1 MANFDENT
9 DFIDQDDVAAMP
21 TAIRY
26 GGIAALA
33 FIAQQLLVDTLGLVN
48 YATGEGQMIS
58 SILPAIITF
67 AVLYFAIKQHKE
79 EDLGGFITFGRC
91 VKLGA
96 LIGLISGVAIGI
108 FAAVYHGFV
117 RPDIMVDSLELQKEK
132 MLEAGQSEEQ
142 AEMAIEMS
150 KAMTGP
156 VGLAIL
162 SLLSSV
168 FWHALFSLLV
178 GGIMKKTR
186 PMV

>member
-1 MANFDENT
+1 MANYDENS
-9 DFIDQDDVAAMP
+9 DFIDQEDVPAMP

-33 FIAQQLLVDTLGLVN
+33 FIAQQLIVDTLGLVN

-58 SILPAIITF
+58 SIVPAIITF
-67 AVLYFAIKQHKE
+67 AILYFAIKQHKE
-79 EDLGGFITFGRC
+79 EDLGGYITFGRC

-96 LIGLISGVAIGI
+96 LVGLIAGVGVGI
-108 FAAVYHGFV
+108 FSAVYHGFI
-117 RPDIMVDSLELQKEK
+117 RPDIMEDALAYQTEQ

-142 AEMAIEMS
+142 VEMAMSMS
-150 KAMTGP
+150 KSFTGP
-156 VGLAIL
+156 VPLAII

-168 FWHALFSLLV
+168 FWYALFSLLV